1 MESYITIKN
10 ENIAN
15 YVMFILDKL
24 DNEFTEEELNT
35 ITEITIDYEEILEN
49 NSILKE
55 LLLFRNLNTLNLRNA
70 FIYNDDYNYLLNL
83 EKLNNLYLDRCK
95 FENADLIA
103 SLKLKSL
110 SLINC
115 EINNYL
121 FVNLLTELEE
131 LTIINGEVDIDNINK
146 LTKLNYLQ
154 LSYSNI
160 LGNELIIKL
169 DNLKELYVDNT
180 NIRNLTFTND
190 LLNLNRLSI
199 DEFQYKYNNQFIK
212 QLRNRNIS
220 IYNENMVE
228 FLGDNYEV

>member
-15 YVMFILDKL
+15 YVMFVLDKL

-35 ITEITIDYEEILEN
+35 ITEITIDYEDILEN

-83 EKLNNLYLDRCK
+83 DKLNNLYLDRCK

-160 LGNELIIKL
+160 LGNELVIKL

-180 NIRNLTFTND
+180 NIRNLTFTNN

-228 FLGDNYEV
+228 FLGDDYEA

>member
-15 YVMFILDKL
+15 YVMFVLDKL

-35 ITEITIDYEEILEN
+35 ITEITIDYEDILEN

-160 LGNELIIKL
+160 LGNELVIKL

-180 NIRNLTFTND
+180 NIRNLTFTNN

-228 FLGDNYEV
+228 FLGDDYEA

>member
-228 FLGDNYEV
+228 FLGDDYEA

>member
-160 LGNELIIKL
+160 LGNELVIKL

-199 DEFQYKYNNQFIK
+199 DEFQYKYNNEFIK

>member
-15 YVMFILDKL
+15 YVMFVLDKL
-24 DNEFTEEELNT
+24 DNKFTEEELNT
-35 ITEITIDYEEILEN
+35 ITEITIDYEDVLEN

-83 EKLNNLYLDRCK
+83 EKLNNLYLERCK

-103 SLKLKSL
+103 SLKLKCL

-180 NIRNLTFTND
+180 NIRNLTFTNN

-199 DEFQYKYNNQFIK
+199 DEFQYKYNNEFIK

-228 FLGDNYEV
+228 FLGDDYEA

>member
-24 DNEFTEEELNT
+24 DNKFTEEELNT

-131 LTIINGEVDIDNINK
+131 LTIINGEVNIDNINK

-160 LGNELIIKL
+160 LGNELVIKL

-180 NIRNLTFTND
+180 NIRNLTFTNN

-199 DEFQYKYNNQFIK
+199 DEFQYKYNNEFIK

-228 FLGDNYEV
+228 FLGDDYEV

>member
-15 YVMFILDKL
+15 YVMFVLDKL
-24 DNEFTEEELNT
+24 DNKFTEEELNT

-160 LGNELIIKL
+160 LGNELVIKL

-180 NIRNLTFTND
+180 NIRNLTFTNN

-199 DEFQYKYNNQFIK
+199 DEFQYKYNNEFIK

>member
-70 FIYNDDYNYLLNL
+70 YIYNDDYNYLLNL
-83 EKLNNLYLDRCK
+83 DKLNNLYLDRCK

-180 NIRNLTFTND
+180 NIRNLTFTNN

-199 DEFQYKYNNQFIK
+199 DEFQYKYNNEFIK

-228 FLGDNYEV
+228 FLGDDYEA

>member
-15 YVMFILDKL
+15 YVMFVLDKL
-24 DNEFTEEELNT
+24 DNKFTEEELNT
-35 ITEITIDYEEILEN
+35 ITEITIDYEDILEN

-160 LGNELIIKL
+160 LGNELVIKL

-180 NIRNLTFTND
+180 NIRNLTFTNN

-199 DEFQYKYNNQFIK
+199 DEFQYKYNNEFIK

-228 FLGDNYEV
+228 FLGDDYEA

>member
-15 YVMFILDKL
+15 YVMFVLDKL

-35 ITEITIDYEEILEN
+35 ITEITIDYEDILEN

-160 LGNELIIKL
+160 LGNELVIKL

-180 NIRNLTFTND
+180 NIRNLTFTNN

>member
-15 YVMFILDKL
+15 YVMFVLDKL

-160 LGNELIIKL
+160 LGNELVIKL

-180 NIRNLTFTND
+180 NIRNLTFTNN

-199 DEFQYKYNNQFIK
+199 DEFQYKYNNEFIK

-228 FLGDNYEV
+228 FLGDDYEA

>member
-15 YVMFILDKL
+15 YVMFVLDKL
-24 DNEFTEEELNT
+24 DNKFTEEELNT

-180 NIRNLTFTND
+180 NIRNLTFTNN

-199 DEFQYKYNNQFIK
+199 DEFQYKYNNEFIK

>member
-15 YVMFILDKL
+15 YVMFVLDKL
-24 DNEFTEEELNT
+24 DNKFTEEELNT
-35 ITEITIDYEEILEN
+35 ITEITIDYEDVLEN

-160 LGNELIIKL
+160 LGNELVIKL

-180 NIRNLTFTND
+180 NIRNLTFTNN

-199 DEFQYKYNNQFIK
+199 DEFQYKYNNEFIK

-228 FLGDNYEV
+228 FLGDDYEA

>member
-24 DNEFTEEELNT
+24 DNKFTEDELNT

-55 LLLFRNLNTLNLRNA
+55 LLLFRNLNALNLRNA

-160 LGNELIIKL
+160 LGNELAIKL

-180 NIRNLTFTND
+180 NIRNLTFTNN

-199 DEFQYKYNNQFIK
+199 DEFQYKYNNEFIK

-228 FLGDNYEV
+228 FLGDDYEA

>member
-15 YVMFILDKL
+15 YVMFVLDKL
-24 DNEFTEEELNT
+24 ENEFTEEELNT
-35 ITEITIDYEEILEN
+35 ITEITIDYEDILEN

-83 EKLNNLYLDRCK
+83 EKLNDLYLDRCK

-121 FVNLLTELEE
+121 FVNLLIELEE

-160 LGNELIIKL
+160 LGNELVIKL

-199 DEFQYKYNNQFIK
+199 DEFQYKYNIELIK

-228 FLGDNYEV
+228 FLGDDYEA

>member
-15 YVMFILDKL
+15 YVMFVLDKL

-35 ITEITIDYEEILEN
+35 ITEITIDYEDILEN

-160 LGNELIIKL
+160 LGNELVIKL

-220 IYNENMVE
+220 IYNENIVE
-228 FLGDNYEV
+228 FLGDDYEA

>member
-15 YVMFILDKL
+15 YVMFVLDKL

-35 ITEITIDYEEILEN
+35 ITEITIDYEDILEN

-160 LGNELIIKL
+160 LGNELAIKL

-180 NIRNLTFTND
+180 NIRNLAFTNN

-199 DEFQYKYNNQFIK
+199 DEFQYKFNNEFIK
-212 QLRNRNIS
+212 QLRNKNIS

>member
-15 YVMFILDKL
+15 YVMFVLDKL

-35 ITEITIDYEEILEN
+35 ITEITIDYEDVLEN

-160 LGNELIIKL
+160 LGNELVIKL

-199 DEFQYKYNNQFIK
+199 DEFQYKYNIELIK

-228 FLGDNYEV
+228 FLGDDYEA

>member
-83 EKLNNLYLDRCK
+83 EKLNNLYLERCK

-160 LGNELIIKL
+160 LGNELVIKL

-180 NIRNLTFTND
+180 NIRNLTFTNN

-228 FLGDNYEV
+228 FLGDDYEA

>member
-15 YVMFILDKL
+15 YVMFVLDKL

-35 ITEITIDYEEILEN
+35 ITEITIDYEDILEN

-160 LGNELIIKL
+160 LGNELVIKL

-180 NIRNLTFTND
+180 NIRNLTFTNN

-199 DEFQYKYNNQFIK
+199 DEFQYKYNNEFIK

>member
-15 YVMFILDKL
+15 NVMFVLDKL
-24 DNEFTEEELNT
+24 DNKFTEEELNT
-35 ITEITIDYEEILEN
+35 ITEITIDYEDVLEN

-103 SLKLKSL
+103 SLKLKSF

-160 LGNELIIKL
+160 LGNELVIKL

-180 NIRNLTFTND
+180 NIRNLTFTNN

-199 DEFQYKYNNQFIK
+199 DEFQYKYNNEFIK

-228 FLGDNYEV
+228 FLGDDYEA

>member
-24 DNEFTEEELNT
+24 DNKFTEEELNT
-35 ITEITIDYEEILEN
+35 ITEITIDYEDILEN

-160 LGNELIIKL
+160 LGNELVIKL

-180 NIRNLTFTND
+180 NIRNLTFTNN

-199 DEFQYKYNNQFIK
+199 DEFQYKYNNEFIK

-228 FLGDNYEV
+228 FLGDDYEA

>member
-15 YVMFILDKL
+15 YVMFVLDKL

-160 LGNELIIKL
+160 LGNELVIKL

-180 NIRNLTFTND
+180 NIRNLTFTNN

-199 DEFQYKYNNQFIK
+199 DEFQYKYNNEFIK

>member
-131 LTIINGEVDIDNINK
+131 LTIINGEVNIDNINK

>member
-24 DNEFTEEELNT
+24 DNAFTEEELNT

-83 EKLNNLYLDRCK
+83 DKLNNLYLDRCK

-180 NIRNLTFTND
+180 NIRNLTFTNN

-199 DEFQYKYNNQFIK
+199 DEFQYKYNNEFIK

>member
-15 YVMFILDKL
+15 YVMFVLDKL
-24 DNEFTEEELNT
+24 DNKFTEEELNT

-70 FIYNDDYNYLLNL
+70 YIYNDDYNYLLNL
-83 EKLNNLYLDRCK
+83 DKLNNLYLDRCK

-160 LGNELIIKL
+160 LGNELVIKL

-180 NIRNLTFTND
+180 NIRNLTFTNN

-199 DEFQYKYNNQFIK
+199 DEFQYKYNNEFIK

-228 FLGDNYEV
+228 FLGDDYEA

>member
-15 YVMFILDKL
+15 YVMFVLDKL

-160 LGNELIIKL
+160 LGNELVIKL

-180 NIRNLTFTND
+180 NIRNLTFTNN
-190 LLNLNRLSI
+190 LINLNRLSI
-199 DEFQYKYNNQFIK
+199 DEFQYKYNNEFIK

-228 FLGDNYEV
+228 FLGDDYEA

>member
-1 MESYITIKN
+1 MKSYITIKN

-15 YVMFILDKL
+15 YVMFVLDKL
-24 DNEFTEEELNT
+24 DNKFTEEELNT
-35 ITEITIDYEEILEN
+35 ITEITIDYEDVLEN

-160 LGNELIIKL
+160 LGNELVIKL

-180 NIRNLTFTND
+180 NIRNLTFTNN

-199 DEFQYKYNNQFIK
+199 DEFQYKYNNEFIK

-228 FLGDNYEV
+228 FLGDDYEA

>member
-24 DNEFTEEELNT
+24 DNKFTEEELNT

-131 LTIINGEVDIDNINK
+131 LTIINGEVNIDNINK

-160 LGNELIIKL
+160 LGNELVIKL

-180 NIRNLTFTND
+180 NIRNLTFTNN

-199 DEFQYKYNNQFIK
+199 DEFQYKYNNEFIK

>member
-24 DNEFTEEELNT
+24 DNKFTEEELNT

-70 FIYNDDYNYLLNL
+70 YIYNDDYNYLLNL
-83 EKLNNLYLDRCK
+83 DKLNNLYLDRCK

-160 LGNELIIKL
+160 LGNELVLKL
-169 DNLKELYVDNT
+169 DNLK
-180 NIRNLTFTND
+180 
-190 LLNLNRLSI
+190 
-199 DEFQYKYNNQFIK
+199 
-212 QLRNRNIS
+212 
-220 IYNENMVE
+220 
-228 FLGDNYEV
+228 

>member
-15 YVMFILDKL
+15 YVMFVLDKL
-24 DNEFTEEELNT
+24 ENEFTEEELNT
-35 ITEITIDYEEILEN
+35 ITEITIDYEDILEN

-83 EKLNNLYLDRCK
+83 EKLNDLYLDRCK

-121 FVNLLTELEE
+121 FVNLLIELEE

-160 LGNELIIKL
+160 LGNELVIKL
-169 DNLKELYVDNT
+169 DNLKELYIDNT
-180 NIRNLTFTND
+180 NIRNLTFTNN

-199 DEFQYKYNNQFIK
+199 DEFQYKYNNEFIK

-228 FLGDNYEV
+228 FLGDDYEE

>member
-15 YVMFILDKL
+15 YVMFVLDKL

-35 ITEITIDYEEILEN
+35 ITEITIDYEDILEN

-180 NIRNLTFTND
+180 NIRNLTFTNN

>member
-15 YVMFILDKL
+15 YVMFVLDKL
-24 DNEFTEEELNT
+24 DNKFTEEELNT
-35 ITEITIDYEEILEN
+35 ITEITIDYEDILEN

-160 LGNELIIKL
+160 LGNELVIKL

-180 NIRNLTFTND
+180 NIRNLTFTNN

-199 DEFQYKYNNQFIK
+199 DEFQYKYNNEFIK

-228 FLGDNYEV
+228 FLGDDYEV

>member
-15 YVMFILDKL
+15 YVMFVLDKL

-35 ITEITIDYEEILEN
+35 ITEITIDYEDILEN

-160 LGNELIIKL
+160 LGNELVIKL

>member
-70 FIYNDDYNYLLNL
+70 FIFNDDYNYLLNL
-83 EKLNNLYLDRCK
+83 DKLNNLYLDRCK

-169 DNLKELYVDNT
+169 YNLKELYVDNT

>member
-24 DNEFTEEELNT
+24 DNKFTEKELNT

-70 FIYNDDYNYLLNL
+70 YIYNDDYNYLLNL
-83 EKLNNLYLDRCK
+83 DKLNNLYLDRCK

-160 LGNELIIKL
+160 LGNELVIKL

-180 NIRNLTFTND
+180 NIRNLTFTNN

-228 FLGDNYEV
+228 FLGDNCEV

>member
-24 DNEFTEEELNT
+24 ENEFTEEELNT
-35 ITEITIDYEEILEN
+35 ITEITIDYEDILEN

-83 EKLNNLYLDRCK
+83 EKLNDLYLDRCK

-121 FVNLLTELEE
+121 FVNLLIELEE

-160 LGNELIIKL
+160 LGNELVIKL

-180 NIRNLTFTND
+180 NIRNLAFTNN

-199 DEFQYKYNNQFIK
+199 DEFQYKYNNEFIK

-228 FLGDNYEV
+228 FLGDDYEA

>member
-24 DNEFTEEELNT
+24 DNKFTEEELNT

-160 LGNELIIKL
+160 LGNELVIKL

-228 FLGDNYEV
+228 FLGDDYEA